1 MVLKELKRGDTII
14 DLRKIWMIFGKGGGV
29 GDVWCCDCRKSGG
42 VGDVCCCDCRKSG
55 GVGGCV
61 VL

>member
-1 MVLKELKRGDTII
+1 MCVVVTAGRVEVL
-14 DLRKIWMIFGKGGGV
+14 V
-29 GDVWCCDCRKSGG
+29 GVWCCDCRKSGG